1 MHSSESQDAEKPHPH
16 DRRPRTK
23 RMRQRPRSVES
34 AFSWRRL
41 IIRTIALLTCLAAL
55 AGLGVSYYL
64 YQRVDRAQRQAEQQV
79 TQLSAG
85 FEQISAT
92 LRTVSVSS
100 GHAATTVEDAR
111 SSLGSAADA
120 SRSAAATLDQTAS
133 LINFTILG
141 QQPLAGVDKT
151 FRDQASQLRVLAD
164 TIDLTRG
171 SLGQNAGD
179 LRAISAD
186 VSLVAQDVNDVGTQ
200 VRELNGSA
208 SGPGALAQIAMGTK
222 LLLLWSLGIHL
233 LLFAVGVALFLL
245 SSPAPD

>member
-1 MHSSESQDAEKPHPH
+1 MKASDPDDAVALAIT
-16 DRRPRTK
+16 DRRPPVKHTPV
-23 RMRQRPRSVES
+23 RPTARASS
-34 AFSWRRL
+34 FSWRRL
-41 IIRTIALLTCLAAL
+41 IIRTIALLTCFVAL
-55 AGLGVSYYL
+55 AGVAVSVFL
-64 YQRVDRAQRQAEQQV
+64 YRRVDGAQRLAEQQV

-85 FEQISAT
+85 FDQISAT

-100 GHAATTVEDAR
+100 GRAATTVDDAR
-111 SSLGSAADA
+111 GSLGSAADA
-120 SRSAAATLDQTAS
+120 SRSAATTLDQTAA

-151 FRDQASQLRVLAD
+151 FRDQAVQLRVLAD

-186 VSLVAQDVNDVGTQ
+186 VTQVANDVKDVGAQ
-200 VRELNGSA
+200 VRQLNGSA
-208 SGPGALAQIAMGTK
+208 SGPGALAQIATGTK
-222 LLLLWSLGIHL
+222 LMLLWSLSIHT

-245 SSPAPD
+245 SSPTPV